1 MRERGERDPQHTP
14 RRDVPGSPVAR
25 NAVYLSPRLLS
36 FHRIGGPSV
45 QFDLFPERVSVEQLD
60 PKAVAGSQTRIVSMF
75 VVRFERESAV
85 HQVFVDNHG
94 TYCADH
100 GRDCRAVPEVV
111 RFSRGN
117 GKSPSRRG

>member
-1 MRERGERDPQHTP
+1 MSEVNVTHSIRRAAMCREVRLRETP
-14 RRDVPGSPVAR
+14 CIFRPACF
-25 NAVYLSPRLLS
+25 S

-45 QFDLFPERVSVEQLD
+45 QFDLFPESVSVEQLD

-75 VVRFERESAV
+75 VVRFERESGV

>member
-1 MRERGERDPQHTP
+1 MSRVNVIHSIRGGATCREARLRKTP
-14 RRDVPGSPVAR
+14 CIFRPAC
-25 NAVYLSPRLLS
+25 
-36 FHRIGGPSV
+36 FHRIGGASV
-45 QFDLFPERVSVEQLD
+45 QFDLFPEHVSVEPLD

-75 VVRFERESAV
+75 VVRFEREGGV

-111 RFSRGN
+111 RFSRG
-117 GKSPSRRG
+117 GSKAPSRRR